1 MRFLDSFRKEREDLW
16 FFIVFAIFLLVGW
29 FENWN
34 LTYRSDASFVFID
47 FLILVILSFVYFGLK
62 KENKILSKE
71 LSLFQTSFEG
81 VVDSALRKIKSI
93 EGSGSSHS
101 FALKVAE
108 EIQTMRNRIGS
119 MPDSIATRSL
129 AKRTKMLERAL
140 KKEGYEVSDLKGQ
153 VYDEGMEIDV
163 VLELDSKDVPD
174 GTTLISR
181 VVKPQVM
188 FNGVV
193 EQFAAV
199 EVTVGRGEK
208 NG

>member
-71 LSLFQTSFEG
+71 LSLFQTSF
-81 VVDSALRKIKSI
+81 